1 MAPPQTTKK
10 QQTCPRCT
18 EVATKSCSTCKNIKY
33 CSPEC
38 QQADW
43 PSHKSLC
50 KNFKEFTEPRP
61 SGNMER
67 VVVILPGEPKPRF
80 MWAPLNDGHCGSKHV
95 WPAMFLDYSPK
106 SVDWKN
112 IESSKNVWTGK
123 PLGYV
128 VQVWYDDKFLMD
140 FDASNPG
147 SALFAATQGQVTTPW
162 CGPIVVCRQ
171 TLPKE
176 DWNDDVGEDEWQ
188 GTVKVL
194 DMDMAAFSQAT
205 SMLIDHASGTS
216 RHGFGKGKKLQCVEL
231 ACGRQGENPKPHTVM
246 LLPRTHPML
255 EEEPEISGVSEV
267 LFSLPKD
274 YADPP
279 EVWLTFSLATARNPH
294 LVEGRLETGHRHAV

>member
-1 MAPPQTTKK
+1 MSS
-10 QQTCPRCT
+10 RC
-18 EVATKSCSTCKNIKY
+18 
-33 CSPEC
+33 
-38 QQADW
+38 
-43 PSHKSLC
+43 
-50 KNFKEFTEPRP
+50 
-61 SGNMER
+61 
-67 VVVILPGEPKPRF
+67 
-80 MWAPLNDGHCGSKHV
+80 
-95 WPAMFLDYSPK
+95 
-106 SVDWKN
+106 
-112 IESSKNVWTGK
+112 
-123 PLGYV
+123 
-128 VQVWYDDKFLMD
+128 DDNFLMN

-294 LVEGRLETGHRHAV
+294 LVEGRLETGHRHAD